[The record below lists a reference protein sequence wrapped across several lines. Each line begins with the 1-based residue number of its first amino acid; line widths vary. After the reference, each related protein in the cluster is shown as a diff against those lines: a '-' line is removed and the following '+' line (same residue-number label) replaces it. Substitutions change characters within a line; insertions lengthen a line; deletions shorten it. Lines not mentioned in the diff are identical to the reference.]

1 MKFRMLALAMA
12 GLLAAGAASA
22 ESRLDTVMERG
33 KLLCSGHN
41 GSYLG
46 FAEVDDQGNW
56 KGLDI
61 DLCRGLAASLFGTSE
76 GHLEIVPI
84 SWAQRWPAL
93 QSGDVDVIIKLSGW
107 SQSRDTELNLAYSRP
122 YFVASFHVM
131 VNADLGAESVADL
144 DGGSICVSA
153 GTSTERFLAA
163 YIEKIGI
170 EAELIVFESGDEVR
184 SAYFNGR
191 CDGLTLLA
199 PPLAAARA
207 TSGNPDAHVILP
219 DVIALEPEG
228 IIVPE
233 GDPKWLDVQNWMLSS
248 LWFAELNGITQ
259 ANVDEI
265 RANPPSAQIG
275 KFLGVTPG
283 YGARLR
289 LPDDWAYNLI
299 REVGNYAEIFERNV
313 GEPYAL
319 PRAMNHLYTNGGVF
333 YPLMVD

>member
-1 MKFRMLALAMA
+1 MKS
-12 GLLAAGAASA
+12 LLMTAVAATAITVGAAEA
-22 ESRLDTVMERG
+22 QSRLDTVKDRG
-33 KLLCSGHN
+33 TLLCSGHN

-56 KGLDI
+56 RGFDI
-61 DLCRGLAASLFGTSE
+61 DFCRGLAAALFGTSD
-76 GHLEIVPI
+76 GNLDIVPI

-107 SQSRDTELNLAYSRP
+107 SQSRDTELNLAYSIP

-131 VNADLGAESVADL
+131 AHADIGAERVADL

-153 GTSTERFLAA
+153 GTTTERFLAA
-163 YIEKIGI
+163 YIEQIGI
-170 EAELIVFESGDEVR
+170 EAELIVFEDGNEVR
-184 SAYFNGR
+184 SAYFNRR

-207 TSGNPDAHVILP
+207 TSENPEDHVILP

-233 GDPKWLDVQNWMLSS
+233 GDPDWLDVMNWMISS
-248 LWFAELNGITQ
+248 LFFAEINGITQ
-259 ANVDEI
+259 ANVEEI
-265 RANPPSAQIG
+265 RANPPSTQIG

-283 YGARLR
+283 YGERLG
-289 LPDDWAYNLI
+289 LSDDWAYNLI
-299 REVGNYAEIFERNV
+299 KEVGNYAEIYERNV
-313 GEPYAL
+313 GGPYAL
-319 PRAMNHLYTNGGVF
+319 PRAMNNLYTNGGVF
-333 YPLMVD
+333 FPLMVD

>member
-1 MKFRMLALAMA
+1 MKSI
-12 GLLAAGAASA
+12 LLAAATLGLMATASSA
-22 ESRLDTVMERG
+22 QSRLETVQDRG
-33 KLLCSGHN
+33 TLLCSGHN

-56 KGLDI
+56 RGLDI
-61 DLCRGLAASLFGTSE
+61 DLCRGLAASLFGSSE
-76 GHLEIVPI
+76 GNLDIVPI

-107 SQSRDTELNLAYSRP
+107 SQSRDTELNLSYSNP

-131 VNADLGAESVADL
+131 AHADIGAETLADL

-153 GTSTERFLAA
+153 GTTTERFLAA
-163 YIEKIGI
+163 YLERIGI
-170 EAELIVFESGDEVR
+170 EAEVIVFESGDEVR
-184 SAYFNGR
+184 SAYFNRR

-207 TSGNPDAHVILP
+207 TSENPEAHVILP

-233 GDPKWLDVQNWMLSS
+233 GDPDWLDVMNWMISS
-248 LWFAELNGITQ
+248 LFFAELNGITMD
-259 ANVDEI
+259 NVDEV
-265 RANPPSAQIG
+265 RADPPSSQIAT
-275 KFLGVTPG
+275 FLGVNPG
-283 YGARLR
+283 YGERLG
-289 LPDDWAYNLI
+289 LSDDWAYNLI
-299 REVGNYAEIFERNV
+299 SEVGNYAEIYERNI

-319 PRAMNHLYTNGGVF
+319 PRAMNNLYINGGVF

>member
-1 MKFRMLALAMA
+1 MKT
-12 GLLAAGAASA
+12 LLMTAAAAIAVAAGAAEA
-22 ESRLDTVMERG
+22 QSRLDTVKERG
-33 KLLCSGHN
+33 TLLCSGHN

-56 KGLDI
+56 RGLDI
-61 DLCRGLAASLFGTSE
+61 DFCRGLAASVFGTSE
-76 GHLEIVPI
+76 GHLDIVPI

-107 SQSRDTELNLAYSRP
+107 SQSRDTELNLAYSIP

-131 VNADLGAESVADL
+131 AHADLEAESVAGL

-153 GTSTERFLAA
+153 GTTTERFLAA
-163 YIEKIGI
+163 YLEKIGI
-170 EAELIVFESGDEVR
+170 EAEVVVFESGDEVR
-184 SAYFNGR
+184 SAYFNRR

-207 TSGNPDAHVILP
+207 TSENPDDHVILP

-233 GDPKWLDVQNWMLSS
+233 GDPDWLDVMNWMISS
-248 LWFAELNGITQ
+248 LFFAELNGITMD
-259 ANVDEI
+259 NVDGI
-265 RANPPSAQIG
+265 RADPPSTQIG

-283 YGARLR
+283 YGERLG

-299 REVGNYAEIFERNV
+299 SEVGNYAEIYERNI
-313 GEPYAL
+313 GKPYAL
-319 PRAMNHLYTNGGVF
+319 PRAMNNLYTNGGVF
-333 YPLMVD
+333 FPLMVD

>member
-1 MKFRMLALAMA
+1 MKFLLTAAAAL
-12 GLLAAGAASA
+12 GLMAGAASA
-22 ESRLDTVMERG
+22 QSRLETVQERG

-56 KGLDI
+56 EGLDI
-61 DLCRGLAASLFGTSE
+61 DLCRGLAASLFGKAE
-76 GHLEIVPI
+76 GHLDIVPI

-93 QSGDVDVIIKLSGW
+93 QSGDIDVIIKLSGW
-107 SQSRDTELNLAYSRP
+107 SQSRDTELNLAFSNP
-122 YFVASFHVM
+122 YFVAGFHVM
-131 VNADLGAESVADL
+131 TNADLGVESVAGL

-153 GTSTERFLAA
+153 GTTTERFLAA
-163 YIEKIGI
+163 YVEKLGI
-170 EAELIVFESGDEVR
+170 DVEIIVFESGDEVR
-184 SAYFNGR
+184 TAYFNGR

-207 TSGNPDAHVILP
+207 TSENPEAHVILP

-233 GDPKWLDVQNWMLSS
+233 GDPKWLDVMNWMLSS
-248 LWFAELNGITQ
+248 LWFAELNGITSE
-259 ANVDEI
+259 NVDEI
-265 RANPPSAQIG
+265 KANPPSAQIG

-283 YGARLR
+283 YGSRLG
-289 LPDDWAYNLI
+289 LSDDWAYNLI
-299 REVGNYAEIFERNV
+299 TEVGNYAEIYDRNIGV
-313 GEPYAL
+313 PYAL
-319 PRAMNHLYTNGGVF
+319 PRAKNNLYINGGLF

>member
-1 MKFRMLALAMA
+1 MKLFKYAAIGLALMA
-12 GLLAAGAASA
+12 TGAAA
-22 ESRLDTVMERG
+22 EGRLDTVLERG

-46 FAEVDDQGNW
+46 FAEVDDKGIW

-61 DLCRGLAASLFGTSE
+61 DMCRGLAASLFGSSE
-76 GHLEIVPI
+76 GNLEIVPI

-107 SQSRDTELNLAYSRP
+107 SQSRDTELNLAFSRP
-122 YFVASFHVM
+122 YFVAAFHVM
-131 VNADLGAESVADL
+131 TKADLGAKSVADL
-144 DGGSICVSA
+144 DGGSFCVSA

-163 YIEKIGI
+163 YIEKLGI

-184 SAYFNGR
+184 SAYFSDR
-191 CDGLTLLA
+191 CDALTLLG

-207 TSGNPDAHVILP
+207 TSENPETHVILP
-219 DVIALEPEG
+219 DVLALEPEG

-233 GDPKWLDVQNWMLSS
+233 GDPKWLDVQNWMVSS

-259 ANVDEI
+259 ANVDAI

-275 KFLGVTPG
+275 KFLGVSPG
-283 YGARLR
+283 YGERLG
-289 LPDDWAYNLI
+289 LSDDWAYNLI
-299 REVGNYAEIFERNV
+299 KEVGNYAEIFDRNI

>member
-1 MKFRMLALAMA
+1 MKSILMTAAA
-12 GLLAAGAASA
+12 ATAIAAGAAEA
-22 ESRLDTVMERG
+22 QSRLDTVKDRG
-33 KLLCSGHN
+33 TLLCSGHN

-56 KGLDI
+56 RGFDI
-61 DLCRGLAASLFGTSE
+61 DFCRGLAAAVFGASE
-76 GHLEIVPI
+76 GHLDIVPI

-107 SQSRDTELNLAYSRP
+107 SQSRDTELNLAYSIP
-122 YFVASFHVM
+122 YFVAAFHVM
-131 VNADLGAESVADL
+131 AHADIGAESVADL

-153 GTSTERFLAA
+153 GTTTERFLAA
-163 YIEKIGI
+163 YIEQIGI
-170 EAELIVFESGDEVR
+170 EAELIVFEGGDEVR
-184 SAYFNGR
+184 SAYFNRR

-207 TSGNPDAHVILP
+207 LSENPEDHVILP

-233 GDPKWLDVQNWMLSS
+233 GDPDWLDVMNWMISS
-248 LWFAELNGITQ
+248 LFFAEINGITQ
-259 ANVDEI
+259 ANVDGL
-265 RANPPSAQIG
+265 RADPPSTQIG

-283 YGARLR
+283 YGERLG
-289 LPDDWAYNLI
+289 LDDDWAYNLI
-299 REVGNYAEIFERNV
+299 KEVGNYAEIYDRNV
-313 GEPYAL
+313 GGPYSV

-333 YPLMVD
+333 FPLMVD